1 METGKAHLFEEWIAR
16 WSDLADFEVV
26 PVIGSAEA
34 AARVLGSSDPR
45 DA

>member
-1 METGKAHLFEEWIAR
+1 MSDADVETLK
-16 WSDLADFEVV
+16 EVV

-34 AARVLGSSDPR
+34 AARMRGSGGPQ

>member
-1 METGKAHLFEEWIAR
+1 MSDADVETLK
-16 WSDLADFEVV
+16 EVV

-34 AARVLGSSDPR
+34 AARVLGSGDPP